1 LAREQ
6 FGLSNLG
13 NHTNAASSPVE
24 RRTIRKVQLR
34 LIPFLFLLYVVAM
47 VDRINV
53 GFAAL
58 TMNKDLGATSQQ
70 YGIVAGVF
78 FLGYFLFEVPSNLIL
93 HRVGARVWISRILLS
108 WGVIA
113 TLTGLVQSVHQLYAA
128 RFLLG
133 LAEAGYYPGIV
144 LYLTYW
150 IPQREQART
159 LALFLTGYPVNSVL
173 GAPISGFLLEHAHWL
188 GLGSWRWLLILE
200 GLPAIVLGILTYFVL
215 PNRPSEAGFLT
226 REEKEWLQ
234 SELAR
239 EEQSKLQQR
248 PQTAMEGLRN
258 GRVWHLVAIYFG
270 MMLGGYTMAFW
281 MPQVVKSLSSEYSY
295 SLVGYLVMIPYL
307 VALAG
312 MILVGRS
319 SDRKM
324 ERRLHVAVSLL
335 IGGVAFI
342 GLGAVH
348 APALSIVLFALLAT
362 GYCSSLSPFWAMPSE
377 FLTGYSAAS
386 GIALINA
393 TGNLGGFAGPY
404 VVGFLRE
411 RTGSLFGGLAFAG
424 FFMIVAAVLAWKLPK
439 TTSVATKSEA

>member
-1 LAREQ
+1 
-6 FGLSNLG
+6 
-13 NHTNAASSPVE
+13 
-24 RRTIRKVQLR
+24 
-34 LIPFLFLLYVVAM
+34 
-47 VDRINV
+47 
-53 GFAAL
+53 
-58 TMNKDLGATSQQ
+58 
-70 YGIVAGVF
+70 
-78 FLGYFLFEVPSNLIL
+78 
-93 HRVGARVWISRILLS
+93 
-108 WGVIA
+108 
-113 TLTGLVQSVHQLYAA
+113 
-128 RFLLG
+128 LLG